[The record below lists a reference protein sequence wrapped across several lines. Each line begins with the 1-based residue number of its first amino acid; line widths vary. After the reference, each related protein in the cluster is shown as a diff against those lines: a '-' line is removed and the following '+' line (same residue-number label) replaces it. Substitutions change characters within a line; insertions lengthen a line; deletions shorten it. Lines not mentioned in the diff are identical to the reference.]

1 MGSRAGLRVAPG
13 SRSAPQ
19 VGLGARG
26 SPGGRRLWGSIAG
39 GQLFGGGRVT
49 AAPWA
54 PRTRSFAPG
63 GVTEGGRVR
72 IKKKNKRP
80 GAVQSQACGRG
91 ETESQREAGARC
103 GGGGEGLAASRLGKR
118 SRARGLTRAAFLTCS
133 SSPLSP
139 HSVNFFSPHNY
150 CLYLRPPAHSHPP
163 PQLFENCSS
172 FLFPKLSLPFFF
184 FLLDFVG
191 FPLMFL
197 ACCLQE
203 NSAVEQTWSF
213 CVLVFCFFVLLLI
226 L

>member
-1 MGSRAGLRVAPG
+1 MGAQDALLR
-13 SRSAPQ
+13 SW
-19 VGLGARG
+19 RG
-26 SPGGRRLWGSIAG
+26 NGGRES
-39 GQLFGGGRVT
+39 
-49 AAPWA
+49 
-54 PRTRSFAPG
+54 
-63 GVTEGGRVR
+63 EN
-72 IKKKNKRP
+72 KKKNKRP

-139 HSVNFFSPHNY
+139 HSVNFFFPHNY

-163 PQLFENCSS
+163 PQLFENSSS